1 MKKYLK
7 SQALALAFIMSFALA
22 APFAFSQ
29 TATTGQD
36 ETTAKQERRA
46 AKRANKKQRR
56 GRMGMALFRRLDL
69 TDDQKAQMKQIRTSH
84 REATK
89 ALREQLRASRREL
102 RQARQGGTFD
112 EALASQKLSEIAPL
126 KAKLMGER
134 IKLRE
139 AQMAVLTA
147 EQKAKLNELRE
158 KRRARRTQ

>member
-1 MKKYLK
+1 
-7 SQALALAFIMSFALA
+7 
-22 APFAFSQ
+22 
-29 TATTGQD
+29 
-36 ETTAKQERRA
+36 
-46 AKRANKKQRR
+46 
-56 GRMGMALFRRLDL
+56 MGMALFRRLDL
-69 TDDQKAQMKQIRTSH
+69 TDAQKAQMKQIRTSH

-102 RQARQGGTFD
+102 RQARQGGAFN
-112 EALASQKLSEIAPL
+112 EALVSQKLSEVAPL

-158 KRRARRTQ
+158 KRRARRT